1 MTCQAGVWID
11 HSQAILVLLRDGE
24 LTTRRI
30 ASDVEKEVRGT
41 GGRKTAT
48 PYGPQDAA
56 PEGRRERRRERHL
69 REFYD
74 EVAAALAGVETVWL
88 LGPGGAKGEFRKRFE
103 ETAGTARTVQAARVD
118 GPESVGKLTDAKL
131 VALVREHFEQPARR
145 QVPVA

>member
-11 HSQAILVLLRDGE
+11 HSQAIVVLLRDGE

-30 ASDVEKEVRGT
+30 ESEVEKDVRGT
-41 GGRKTAT
+41 GGKKTAT

-74 EVAAALAGVETVWL
+74 EVAAALAGVEALWL

-103 ETAGTARTVQAARVD
+103 ETAGAARAAGTPRVD
-118 GPESVGKLTDAKL
+118 GVDSVGKLTDAQL
-131 VALVREHFEQPARR
+131 GALVREHFEQPARR
-145 QVPVA
+145 QVPVV